1 MSQIK
6 ARIDSTISRPQQVS
20 VTMPAGAASQ
30 TAVTNATLKFRL
42 LADVDSSTLADG
54 SMIQYSAT
62 SD

>member
-42 LADVDSSTLADG
+42 LADVDSSTQADG
-54 SMIQYSAT
+54 Y
-62 SD
+62 